1 MDWRWAP
8 GGPGYQEQAAQG
20 MAGYRPAQVAPQGY
34 TQGYPQGYTRQAQ
47 PQPSYDVNAYG
58 QGLDAASLRAEY
70 ENNNARIAEI
80 EARLATMDKEWNAGA
95 AGRGRAALDDLDWQL
110 ARSSAKHGNLDR
122 AYNHLTRIDSRA
134 LSNRDSTSTDERK
147 RSILTELEN
156 AYIMRNAEESATAK
170 AGWDNKIAR
179 LSKEYEDLTGE
190 KYVYGGATPDTNVYG
205 AGEAA
210 GDLQAV
216 KSKLTT
222 FRGVRKDKRLTKA
235 QIDELYGDVSSLPN
249 GPVKDAIMT
258 ELYEAEK
265 DSAEKADAD
274 AAAGRRKRGAAWK
287 ELKADW
293 ANLKVNRDIGKKPG
307 SSTTRERNGVKFT
320 ITYTGMDSAG
330 RKRYEVSHNGKII
343 DTVIEE

>member
-34 TQGYPQGYTRQAQ
+34 TQQVQ
-47 PQPSYDVNAYG
+47 PQPSYDMNAYG
-58 QGLDAASLRAEY
+58 QGLQQASNAAGLRAEY
-70 ENNNARIAEI
+70 DRNSARIVEI

-95 AGRGRAALDDLDWQL
+95 AGRSRDALDNLDLQL

-134 LSNRDSTSTDERK
+134 LSNRDSASTDDRK

-205 AGEAA
+205 AGEGA

-222 FRGVRKDKRLTKA
+222 FRGVRKDKKLTKD
-235 QIDELYGDVSSLPN
+235 QIDELYGDASTLPN
-249 GPVKDAIMT
+249 GPEKNAIMA

-265 DSAEKADAD
+265 NSAEKADND
-274 AAAGRRKRGAAWK
+274 AANARKKRDAAWK
-287 ELKADW
+287 ELKGDW
-293 ANLKVNRDIGKKPG
+293 ANQKVKKDIGKKPG

-320 ITYTGMDSAG
+320 ITYTGLDSAG
-330 RKRYEVSHNGKII
+330 RKIYEVSHNGKII
-343 DTVIEE
+343 DTVVEE

>member
-20 MAGYRPAQVAPQGY
+20 MAGYRQNVAS
-34 TQGYPQGYTRQAQ
+34 QGYPQQVQ
-47 PQPSYDVNAYG
+47 PQPSYDMNAYG
-58 QGLDAASLRAEY
+58 QGLQQASNMAGLRAEY
-70 ENNNARIAEI
+70 DRNSARIAEI
-80 EARLATMDKEWNAGA
+80 EAHLATMDKEWNAGA
-95 AGRGRAALDDLDWQL
+95 AGRSRAALDDLDLQL

-134 LSNRDSTSTDERK
+134 LSNKDSASTDERK

-170 AGWDNKIAR
+170 AGWDNKIVR

-205 AGEAA
+205 AGEGA

-222 FRGVRKDKRLTKA
+222 FRGVRKDKKLTKA
-235 QIDELYGDVSSLPN
+235 QIDELYGDASTLPN
-249 GPVKDAIMT
+249 GPEKNAIMA

-265 DSAEKADAD
+265 NSAEKADTD
-274 AAAGRRKRGAAWK
+274 AANARKKRDAAWK

-293 ANLKVNRDIGKKPG
+293 ANQKVKKDIGKKPG

-320 ITYTGMDSAG
+320 ITYTGLDAAG
-330 RKRYEVSHNGKII
+330 RKIYEVSHNGKII
-343 DTVIEE
+343 DTVVEE

>member
-8 GGPGYQEQAAQG
+8 GGPGIQEQAAQG

-34 TQGYPQGYTRQAQ
+34 PQQGYAQQPQS
-47 PQPSYDVNAYG
+47 QPSYDMNAYG

-70 ENNNARIAEI
+70 ENNSARIAEI

-95 AGRGRAALDDLDWQL
+95 AGRSRAALDDLDWQL
-110 ARSSAKHGNLDR
+110 ARSSARHGNLDR
-122 AYNHLTRIDSRA
+122 AYNHLARIDSRTLA
-134 LSNRDSTSTDERK
+134 NKDSTPADSERK

-205 AGEAA
+205 AGEGA

-222 FRGVRKDKRLTKA
+222 FRGMRKDKRLTKA
-235 QIDELYGDVSSLPN
+235 QVDELYGDASSLPN
-249 GPVKDAIMT
+249 GPDKNAILG

-265 DSAEKADAD
+265 DSAEKADND
-274 AAAGRRKRGAAWK
+274 AATGRRKRDAAWK

-293 ANLKVNRDIGKKPG
+293 DNQKVKKDIGKKPG

>member
-8 GGPGYQEQAAQG
+8 GGPGYQEQGAQG

-34 TQGYPQGYTRQAQ
+34 PQQGYAQQPQK
-47 PQPSYDVNAYG
+47 QPSYDMNAYG
-58 QGLDAASLRAEY
+58 QGLNAASLRAEY
-70 ENNNARIAEI
+70 ENNSARIAEI
-80 EARLATMDKEWNAGA
+80 EARLATMDKEWGAGA
-95 AGRGRAALDDLDWQL
+95 AGRNRAALDDLDLQL

-122 AYNHLTRIDSRA
+122 AYNHLARIDSRA
-134 LSNRDSTSTDERK
+134 ISNRDTASADGERK

-156 AYIMRNAEESATAK
+156 AYIMRNAEESATTK

-205 AGEAA
+205 AGEDA

-222 FRGVRKDKRLTKA
+222 FKGVRKDKRLTKA

-249 GPVKDAIMT
+249 GPEKNAIMA

-265 DSAEKADAD
+265 NSAEKADAD
-274 AAAGRRKRGAAWK
+274 AATARKKRDAAWA

-293 ANLKVNRDIGKKPG
+293 ANQNVDLKTPG

>member
-8 GGPGYQEQAAQG
+8 GGPGIQEQAAQG
-20 MAGYRPAQVAPQGY
+20 MAGYRPAQVA
-34 TQGYPQGYTRQAQ
+34 PQGYTRQAQ

-70 ENNNARIAEI
+70 ENNSARIAEI

-95 AGRGRAALDDLDWQL
+95 AGRSRAALDDLDWQL
-110 ARSSAKHGNLDR
+110 ARSSARHGNLDR
-122 AYNHLTRIDSRA
+122 AYNHLVRIDSRA
-134 LSNRDSTSTDERK
+134 LSNKDQASTTDDRK
-147 RSILTELEN
+147 RSIVTELEN

-205 AGEAA
+205 AGEVA

-235 QIDELYGDVSSLPN
+235 QIDELYDDASTLPN
-249 GPVKDAIMT
+249 GPAKDAIMA

-274 AAAGRRKRGAAWK
+274 AATGRRKRDAAWK
-287 ELKADW
+287 ELKAVWDKQ
-293 ANLKVNRDIGKKPG
+293 KVNRDIGKKPG

>member
-8 GGPGYQEQAAQG
+8 GGPGYQEQGAQG
-20 MAGYRPAQVAPQGY
+20 MAGYRPAQVAS
-34 TQGYPQGYTRQAQ
+34 QGYPQQGYAQ
-47 PQPSYDVNAYG
+47 QPQQQPSYDVNAYG
-58 QGLDAASLRAEY
+58 QGLNAASLRAEY

-95 AGRGRAALDDLDWQL
+95 AGREKAALDNLDWQL
-110 ARSSAKHGNLDR
+110 ARSSARHGNLDR
-122 AYNHLTRIDSRA
+122 AYNHLARIDSRA
-134 LSNRDSTSTDERK
+134 LSNKDSASADGERK

-205 AGEAA
+205 AGEDA

-222 FRGVRKDKRLTKA
+222 FRGMRKDKRLTKA
-235 QIDELYGDVSSLPN
+235 QVDELYGDVSSLPN
-249 GPVKDAIMT
+249 GPDKNAIMA

-265 DSAEKADAD
+265 NSAEKADTD
-274 AAAGRRKRGAAWK
+274 AATGRRKRDAAWK
-287 ELKADW
+287 ELKANW
-293 ANLKVNRDIGKKPG
+293 TKQRVNRDIGRKPG